1 MLSFPMK
8 KYLGVVA
15 VGLAAVWIVHSQ
27 SLPANAAAPAPSAKP
42 PAATV
47 DAVKSGPLASQVFQW
62 KDLPVKVTPNGMRRD
77 FFNTSTATLLNL
89 ECHVTTLLPGRVSHP
104 PHRHAH
110 EEIIIITEGTLE
122 VNLKGEITEA
132 GTGSILFYAPQDLH
146 GVKNNGTTN
155 ATYHVFT
162 WKTPATVGAVGEKQ
176 KSESGKLK

>member
-1 MLSFPMK
+1 MKTVAFYPMK
-8 KYLGVVA
+8 KYLWLFA
-15 VGLAAVWIVHSQ
+15 VGLAAVWAMPSQ
-27 SLPANAAAPAPSAKP
+27 WLQANAAAPATASPKTGAQN
-42 PAATV
+42 
-47 DAVKSGPLASQVFQW
+47 AVKSGPLESQVFQW
-62 KDLPVKVTPNGMRRD
+62 KDLPVKVTPSGMRRD
-77 FFNTSTATLLNL
+77 VFNTSTATLLNL
-89 ECHVTTLLPGRVSHP
+89 ECHVTTLLPGKISHP

-162 WKTPATVGAVGEKQ
+162 WKTPATTGAGSVE
-176 KSESGKLK
+176 KLK